1 MTKDL
6 VTDFSIFVRAA
17 EQDDAVVIARHHT
30 MSEQESTQYRGS
42 ALTPSTQAKQTLSLV
57 AGVGTTVMGSL
68 VATTANA
75 TEWSIDSVFV
85 ESASRDIGIG
95 DALLV
100 ECLREIR
107 QRNATWLQS
116 SALPGDRAM
125 KNLFERHGLVA
136 QTIIVGKKL

>member
-1 MTKDL
+1 MIQ
-6 VTDFSIFVRAA
+6 VVRDFSIFVRHAV
-17 EQDDAVVIARHHT
+17 QDDAAVLARHLSL
-30 MSEQESTQYRGS
+30 SEQEAVQYRGS
-42 ALTPSTQAKQTLSLV
+42 ALATSGEAVQTLALV

-68 VATTANA
+68 IAIASST
-75 TEWSIDSVFV
+75 TEWSINSVFV

-95 DALLV
+95 DALVL
-100 ECLREIR
+100 ECLREL
-107 QRNATWLQS
+107 QLQNATWLQS

>member
-1 MTKDL
+1 MPDH
-6 VTDFSIFVRAA
+6 SIFVRHAGL
-17 EQDDAVVIARHHT
+17 DDAAILASHQSL
-30 MSEQESTQYRGS
+30 SEQEATQYRGS
-42 ALTPSTQAKQTLSLV
+42 VLATSKEVAQTVALV

-68 VATTANA
+68 VATAAST
-75 TEWSIDSVFV
+75 TEWSINSVFV
-85 ESASRDIGIG
+85 EAASRHIGIG
-95 DALLV
+95 DALVL
-100 ECLREIR
+100 ECIRELQ

>member
-1 MTKDL
+1 MIQ
-6 VTDFSIFVRAA
+6 VVPDFSIFVRHAV
-17 EQDDAVVIARHHT
+17 QDDAAVLARHL
-30 MSEQESTQYRGS
+30 SLAEQEAIQYRGS
-42 ALTPSTQAKQTLSLV
+42 ALATSGEAVQTLALV

-68 VATTANA
+68 IAIAGST
-75 TEWSIDSVFV
+75 TEWSINSVFV

-95 DALLV
+95 DALVL
-100 ECLREIR
+100 ECIREL
-107 QRNATWLQS
+107 QLKNATWLQS

>member
-1 MTKDL
+1 MIQL
-6 VTDFSIFVRAA
+6 VPDFSIFVRHAV
-17 EQDDAVVIARHHT
+17 QDDAAVLARHLT
-30 MSEQESTQYRGS
+30 LSEQEATQYRGS
-42 ALTPSTQAKQTLSLV
+42 VLATSNEVAQTVTLV

-68 VATTANA
+68 VATASST

-85 ESASRDIGIG
+85 EAASRDIGIG
-95 DALLV
+95 DALVL
-100 ECLREIR
+100 ECIREMQ

>member
-1 MTKDL
+1 MPDH
-6 VTDFSIFVRAA
+6 SIFVRHAGL
-17 EQDDAVVIARHHT
+17 DDAAILASHQSL
-30 MSEQESTQYRGS
+30 SEQEATQYRGS
-42 ALTPSTQAKQTLSLV
+42 VLATSKEVAQTVALV

-68 VATTANA
+68 VATAAST
-75 TEWSIDSVFV
+75 TEWSINSVFV
-85 ESASRDIGIG
+85 EAASRDIGIG
-95 DALLV
+95 DALVL
-100 ECLREIR
+100 ECIRELQ

>member
-1 MTKDL
+1 MIQ
-6 VTDFSIFVRAA
+6 VVRDFSIFVRHAV
-17 EQDDAVVIARHHT
+17 QDDAAVLARHLSL
-30 MSEQESTQYRGS
+30 SEQEAVQYRGS
-42 ALTPSTQAKQTLSLV
+42 ALATSGEAVQTLALV

-68 VATTANA
+68 IATASST
-75 TEWSIDSVFV
+75 TEWSINSVFV

-95 DALLV
+95 DALVL
-100 ECLREIR
+100 ECLREL
-107 QRNATWLQS
+107 QLQNATWLQS

>member
-1 MTKDL
+1 MPDH
-6 VTDFSIFVRAA
+6 SIFVRHAGL
-17 EQDDAVVIARHHT
+17 DDAAILASHQSL
-30 MSEQESTQYRGS
+30 SEQEATQYRGS
-42 ALTPSTQAKQTLSLV
+42 VLATSNEVAQTVALV

-68 VATTANA
+68 VATAAST
-75 TEWSIDSVFV
+75 TEWSINSVFV
-85 ESASRDIGIG
+85 EAASRDIGIG
-95 DALLV
+95 DALVL
-100 ECLREIR
+100 ECIRELQ

>member
-1 MTKDL
+1 MIQL
-6 VTDFSIFVRAA
+6 VPDFSIFVRHAV
-17 EQDDAVVIARHHT
+17 QDDAAVLARHLT
-30 MSEQESTQYRGS
+30 LSEQEATQYRGS
-42 ALTPSTQAKQTLSLV
+42 VLATSKEVAQTVALV

-68 VATTANA
+68 VATASST

-85 ESASRDIGIG
+85 EAASRDIGIG
-95 DALLV
+95 DALVL
-100 ECLREIR
+100 ECIRELQ

>member
-1 MTKDL
+1 MIQL
-6 VTDFSIFVRAA
+6 VPDFSIFVRHAV
-17 EQDDAVVIARHHT
+17 QDDAAVLARHLT
-30 MSEQESTQYRGS
+30 LSEQEATQYRGS
-42 ALTPSTQAKQTLSLV
+42 VLATSNEVAQTVALV

-68 VATTANA
+68 VATAAST
-75 TEWSIDSVFV
+75 TEWSINSVFV
-85 ESASRDIGIG
+85 EAASRDIGIG
-95 DALLV
+95 DALVL
-100 ECLREIR
+100 ECIRELQ

>member
-1 MTKDL
+1 MIQL
-6 VTDFSIFVRAA
+6 VPDFSIFVRHAV
-17 EQDDAVVIARHHT
+17 QDDAAVLARHLT
-30 MSEQESTQYRGS
+30 LSEQEATQYRGS
-42 ALTPSTQAKQTLSLV
+42 VLATSNEVAQTVTLV

-68 VATTANA
+68 VATASST

-85 ESASRDIGIG
+85 EADSRDIGIG
-95 DALLV
+95 DALVL
-100 ECLREIR
+100 ECIRELQ